1 MLTKS
6 TLLKYYKRKDIQEAM
21 VEHAKNKEVGTRYG
35 EIFGKRPDVLS
46 YPRDIIELALQNVTS
61 LHCSEEIWENPLSLG
76 PTLTKKDLDELRIGW
91 DLVLDID
98 CKIFEYSR
106 ICADLIIKF
115 LQYCEVKDISIKFS
129 GNKGFH
135 IGIPFEAFPQQVRNT
150 LTKNLFPEAPK
161 KIAFYVKENIKEEL
175 GKRLLE
181 FEQGNLSQIKDKVN
195 LPFEEIVRY
204 EKNKSGDKIAKL
216 NVDNFL
222 EIDTILLA
230 SRHLYRMPYSLHEK
244 SGLASVPLDQNKVMQ
259 FEKMQAEPEKISISP
274 FMFLGRNVSG
284 ESARRLLV
292 QALDFEVKTTENLK
306 PAKEKEYEEMTLTC
320 PIAEDLFPPCIK
332 LIAQGLEDGKKRGIF
347 IMTNFLGKVGWSKTQ
362 IEEYLYRWNKEKN
375 REPLRDVY
383 IKGQLHHFNPG
394 ERLPPNCD
402 NDSYCKG
409 IGVCKPDNFCSRI
422 KNPAN
427 YTLLK
432 WKSFLQHKEE
442 EENRPKRGRPKKK
455 EEDKEKF
462 KESQEEKKSTL

>member
-204 EKNKSGDKIAKL
+204 EKNKS
-216 NVDNFL
+216 
-222 EIDTILLA
+222 
-230 SRHLYRMPYSLHEK
+230 
-244 SGLASVPLDQNKVMQ
+244 
-259 FEKMQAEPEKISISP
+259 
-274 FMFLGRNVSG
+274 
-284 ESARRLLV
+284 
-292 QALDFEVKTTENLK
+292 
-306 PAKEKEYEEMTLTC
+306 
-320 PIAEDLFPPCIK
+320 
-332 LIAQGLEDGKKRGIF
+332 
-347 IMTNFLGKVGWSKTQ
+347 
-362 IEEYLYRWNKEKN
+362 
-375 REPLRDVY
+375 
-383 IKGQLHHFNPG
+383 
-394 ERLPPNCD
+394 
-402 NDSYCKG
+402 
-409 IGVCKPDNFCSRI
+409 
-422 KNPAN
+422 
-427 YTLLK
+427 
-432 WKSFLQHKEE
+432 
-442 EENRPKRGRPKKK
+442 
-455 EEDKEKF
+455 
-462 KESQEEKKSTL
+462 